1 MKNLQLIQKE
11 IELLEQKKSE
21 IDIIENNKARILC

>member
-21 IDIIENNKARILC
+21 IDTIENNKARILC